1 MRWWTVIVLGTPWF
15 WAQQSA
21 WAQEPNREQA
31 FADVFAAVLA
41 GENPDGGTWEDAGA
55 YLEAGTDQVIP
66 PQPAIERALQP
77 AINRYHVLIV
87 SGFLS
92 GCALT
97 PASSSSVFKLAQEHL
112 QSEHG
117 VDVAVLQVPNDSC
130 ESNGKLIAKYLRQ
143 HARDG
148 KQYIVIGYS
157 KGAADLE
164 VALLDRSAA
173 SVVGAFISIAGA
185 VRGSPLADL
194 PVGTALVR
202 KLEESL
208 GCMAQLGPALQ
219 SLGGDERRAFVA
231 SHPHPSVPSY
241 SLVAASG
248 LSNTS
253 RALRATWWLLGAG
266 LQPEDGALVA
276 ADGVLPGAKF
286 LGTERA
292 DHVAIAQDFQRT
304 ALAKLFD
311 KSHFPRTALLEA
323 LLRFV
328 IADLENASAPQDGS
342 PQQLPVP

>member
-1 MRWWTVIVLGTPWF
+1 MRWWTVILLGAPWF
-15 WAQQSA
+15 WAQQGA
-21 WAQEPNREQA
+21 RAQEPNPEQA
-31 FADVFAAVLA
+31 FAEVFAAVVA
-41 GENPDGGTWEDAGA
+41 GENPDGGSWEDAGA
-55 YLEAGTDQVIP
+55 YLEAGAGLAAA
-66 PQPAIERALQP
+66 PQPAMERTLQP
-77 AINRYHVLIV
+77 ALNRYRVLIV
-87 SGFLS
+87 PGFLS
-92 GCALT
+92 GCAIT
-97 PASSSSVFKLAQEHL
+97 PPGSSSVFKQAQEHL
-112 QSEHG
+112 RAVHG
-117 VDVAVLQVPNDSC
+117 VDVALLQVPNDSC

-148 KQYIVIGYS
+148 GKYIVIGYS

-164 VALLDRSAA
+164 SALLDRSAA
-173 SVVGAFISIAGA
+173 SVVRAFISVAGA

-194 PVGTALVR
+194 PVGPALVQ
-202 KLEESL
+202 KLSESL

-219 SLGGDERRAFVA
+219 SLRGDERRAFVA
-231 SHPHPSVPSY
+231 SHPRPVVPSY

-248 LSNTS
+248 LSSTS

-286 LGTERA
+286 LGTARA

-311 KSHFPRTALLEA
+311 KGHFPRTAMIEA

-328 IADLENASAPQDGS
+328 VADLEGASAR
-342 PQQLPVP
+342 